1 MNGEICLSHDELRT
15 FVLNKMAEY
24 SMFPAPNYQNLIID
38 GQMHRYQI
46 EGRKKK
52 DDGAYKIHDD
62 NIPAGYIKDW
72 HTGTEYTFKI
82 QGDGLKA
89 EKMPSDF
96 DYKKWEEERKK
107 RELEQLKK
115 YAKAA
120 NDAYEYFNTKCEQYD
135 FEHPYLTKK
144 QLKNHYSIRIDRL
157 KNYLVVPLWDINK
170 NFISLQT
177 ISPEGDKRFFAG
189 AKTKGVFFP
198 IGLKDLSSPNTPI
211 FLGEG
216 VATMATVYELLE
228 AKYPAIAAMNCGNL
242 EEVARALK
250 SRYPN
255 NPIIITADNDLK
267 TEIKT
272 SKNPGIEAAQNVV
285 NAKLA
290 LGYAAPP
297 FDKNAP
303 EGSDWNDYATLFGV
317 KKARETLLEG
327 KTGIKQFFMTKEQRE
342 DYFNSI
348 ELELL
353 LDDLDPTIQLPPQEF
368 VGGIFP
374 CGYISSIV
382 APSGTGKTNFMQK
395 FISDLS
401 IGGTIF
407 NGLAEDEPPRKC
419 LIFAAEAGYELLV
432 RRGASFKWHI
442 NSKNVKVADQ
452 YKFECKGKSLMLDD
466 TQGLKN
472 VIAIIEK
479 EKPKIVF
486 FDTFGSFH
494 EADENKSVE
503 IKPIIRA
510 LTDIARRFY
519 IAIVLNHH
527 SRKRAAKDRTLE
539 LNQDDVIGSSIF
551 NRLVALIIGI
561 EPLSD
566 DDDEEKVLKVRR
578 LKSWFRGF
586 KPFTYKITRDLYG
599 HSMVETNLSTQDSY
613 GSRDAVWNY
622 IQNNFDIGEWFSAS
636 QIDSNEIDFDEK
648 ISERLLR
655 KIITELVN
663 TGKLKKKGST
673 KDVQYSFG
681 SYSS

>member
-1 MNGEICLSHDELRT
+1 
-15 FVLNKMAEY
+15 
-24 SMFPAPNYQNLIID
+24 
-38 GQMHRYQI
+38 
-46 EGRKKK
+46 
-52 DDGAYKIHDD
+52 
-62 NIPAGYIKDW
+62 
-72 HTGTEYTFKI
+72 
-82 QGDGLKA
+82 
-89 EKMPSDF
+89 MPSNF
-96 DYKKWEEERKK
+96 DYKKWEEDRKK

-120 NDAYEYFNTKCEQYD
+120 DDAYEYFKNKCEQYD

-144 QLKNHYSIRIDRL
+144 KLKNHYSIRIDNL
-157 KNYLVVPLWDINK
+157 KNFLVIPLYDINK
-170 NFISLQT
+170 SLISVQT
-177 ISPEGDKRFFAG
+177 ISPDGDKRFFTG
-189 AKTKGVFFP
+189 AKTKGAFFP
-198 IGLKDLSSPNTPI
+198 IGLKELNSPNAPI

-216 VATMATVYELLE
+216 VATMATVYELLG
-228 AKYPAIAAMNCGNL
+228 AKYPAVAAMNCGNL
-242 EEVARALK
+242 LEVAQALK
-250 SRYPN
+250 SKYPS
-255 NPIIITADNDLK
+255 NPIVITADND
-267 TEIKT
+267 IKT
-272 SKNPGIEAAQNVV
+272 ALKSGINPGIAAAMDVV

-290 LGYAAPP
+290 ISYVAPP
-297 FDKNAP
+297 FDKNSHD
-303 EGSDWNDYATLFGV
+303 GSDWNDYANLYGFD
-317 KKARETLLEG
+317 KAREALVDG
-327 KTGIKQFFMTKEQRE
+327 KDGVRQLFMTKEQRE

-348 ELELL
+348 ELGLL
-353 LDDLDPTIQLPPQEF
+353 LDDLDPTIQLSPQEF

-663 TGKLKKKGST
+663 TGKLKKKGENKGT
-673 KDVQYSFG
+673 QYSFG